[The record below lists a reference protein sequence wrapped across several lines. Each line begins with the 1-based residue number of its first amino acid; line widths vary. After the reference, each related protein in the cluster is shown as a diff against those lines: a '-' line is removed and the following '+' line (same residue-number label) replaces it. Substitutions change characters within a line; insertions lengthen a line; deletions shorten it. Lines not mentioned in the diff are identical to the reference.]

1 MQPSH
6 DIASGTAF
14 VILNKPDVTD
24 ICAEFPFGE
33 RFEEISP
40 VIFEDLW
47 LDDQNIIDT
56 GFNVFHVASSGLKSK
71 RTAVAVLFWSGKR
84 DSTQQSSI
92 TSLSDTYFVARV
104 VSVAN
109 IEIHC
114 QSYNTTFHLII
125 NISAQNTIFYFSA

>member
-1 MQPSH
+1 MCLTRALDADCLIWSCCVMWFFKIKGHPKM
-6 DIASGTAF
+6 TYF
-14 VILNKPDVTD
+14 VV
-24 ICAEFPFGE
+24 
-33 RFEEISP
+33 
-40 VIFEDLW
+40 
-47 LDDQNIIDT
+47 
-56 GFNVFHVASSGLKSK
+56 
-71 RTAVAVLFWSGKR
+71 FWSGKR

-125 NISAQNTIFYFSA
+125 NISAQNTMFYFRSEVLVPEIIFDGIF